1 MTASST
7 QLSCSVSPKVP
18 PDQERIPQRCCSS
31 PHSGHTDTPSP
42 AGAWQRLLAFGHK
55 HEERSARL
63 PARMAPRTSPAPP
76 ANVWGRG
83 GRAGVGGRA
92 QPQSP
97 QSGAPRSGRCS
108 RGSSRPQPNLGT
120 APELSRAGRAPP
132 MARLS
137 GQPAGTM
144 EHSCCCW
151 VLNVTKGY
159 CWAWGG
165 EGARVRD
172 HSGGSGSV
180 GGAVPVTPLHP
191 QAPAA
196 CVHPSAHNKPP
207 PLRGLPR
214 AWHGMSRKSVLK
226 RPLSSHCA

>member
-1 MTASST
+1 M
-7 QLSCSVSPKVP
+7 
-18 PDQERIPQRCCSS
+18 
-31 PHSGHTDTPSP
+31 
-42 AGAWQRLLAFGHK
+42 LLAINMRSVLPGCQLGWHRA
-55 HEERSARL
+55 HLQPRQQTCGAEE
-63 PARMAPRTSPAPP
+63 
-76 ANVWGRG
+76 G
-83 GRAGVGGRA
+83 GQWWGGRA

-159 CWAWGG
+159 RWAWGG

-214 AWHGMSRKSVLK
+214 AWHWMSRKSVLK